1 MAKELDKP
9 AKTSAGDIRNIIINE
24 IKIAMTKFQVWF
36 IFVSK
41 DQKLKQL
48 TLGSLNSLD
57 ATGTFSSIEKR
68 LTEKYGAPTYKQE
81 GQDVSWI
88 LPKTAIEL
96 IYVNFPSI
104 WVQVLV
110 VYRPAW
116 ANADASKNL

>member
-1 MAKELDKP
+1 M
-9 AKTSAGDIRNIIINE
+9 NE

-41 DQKLKQL
+41 DQKLKQV
-48 TLGSLNSLD
+48 TLGSLNSLA

-68 LTEKYGAPTYKQE
+68 LTEKYGVPTYKQE
-81 GQDVSWI
+81 GKDVSSI

-96 IYVNFPSI
+96 IYVNFPPI
-104 WVQVLV
+104 WVRVLV